1 MFILLGISVSLAAL
15 LTCNSVVSL
24 GTATLWRIAHR
35 FTRHWSAAANAKV
48 LYLLRV
54 LPITL
59 GIACVLF
66 LLAPAYLELEPRG
79 TTERVSLKLAI
90 IAFASATVMA
100 LAIIRAAAAWRATT
114 RLTADWL
121 AHGEPISVPQVA
133 IPAYRIEHQFPV
145 IAIVGVLRP
154 RLFLGNQIFESLTP
168 AELSAAVEHEA
179 GHLVAHDN
187 LKRGLL
193 RACRDATFIFPC
205 GGELDRAWTE
215 ASEAAA
221 DEYAARKGRKVALDL
236 ASTLVKISRMIPAG
250 AKPAMPAGAFLI
262 GDEESS
268 GVITRVRRLIQ
279 LASSEGRTA
288 VYDPLITK
296 VAMWSCFAFVFSILA
311 IIQSNPH
318 VLAAVHNLIE
328 QVVAFLT

>member
-1 MFILLGISVSLAAL
+1 MFILLGVSVSLAAL
-15 LTCNSVVSL
+15 LTFNSLASL

-35 FTRHWSAAANAKV
+35 FTRHWSAPASARV

-54 LPITL
+54 LPATL

-66 LLAPAYLELEPRG
+66 LLAPAYLELEPR
-79 TTERVSLKLAI
+79 TTAERVSLKLAI
-90 IAFASATVMA
+90 IAFASAMGMA
-100 LAIIRAAAAWRATT
+100 LAIIRAVAAWRATA

-154 RLFLGNQIFESLTP
+154 RLFLGSQIFESLTP

-193 RACRDATFIFPC
+193 RACRDATLILPC
-205 GGELDRAWTE
+205 GRALDRAWAE
-215 ASEAAA
+215 ASESAS
-221 DEYAARKGRKVALDL
+221 DEYAARKGRSVALDL
-236 ASTLVKISRMIPAG
+236 ASALVKISRMIPAG

-262 GDEESS
+262 GGEESS
-268 GVITRVRRLIQ
+268 GVRTRVRRLIQ
-279 LASSEGRTA
+279 LASSEGGTA
-288 VYDPLITK
+288 VYEPLVNKLAI
-296 VAMWSCFAFVFSILA
+296 WICFASVFSILA
-311 IIQSNPH
+311 IIQSNPQ
-318 VLAAVHNLIE
+318 VLAAVHSLIE
-328 QVVAFLT
+328 RVVALLT